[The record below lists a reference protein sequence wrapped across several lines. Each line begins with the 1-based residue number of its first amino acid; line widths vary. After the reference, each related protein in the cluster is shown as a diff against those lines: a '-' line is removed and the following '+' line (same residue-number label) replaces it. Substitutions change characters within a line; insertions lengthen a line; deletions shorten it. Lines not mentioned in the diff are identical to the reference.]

1 MGSVANI
8 SYIIK
13 TNLGKSSE
21 SAFMSN
27 GNQIFTYEAPSR
39 RRRRS

>member
-8 SYIIK
+8 CYIIK
-13 TNLGKSSE
+13 TNLGNQARARST
-21 SAFMSN
+21 SN
-27 GNQIFTYEAPSR
+27 GNQIFTYEALSR